1 MADDTITNAG
11 TGGDTLATD
20 QVTLLNGA
28 ASSIPKVIRVK
39 MMYGDDGSARDA
51 SLLYP
56 MPVTATT
63 SIPATQTGA
72 AGAAVTL
79 TIPAPAAG
87 LFNYIQSLHISLYA
101 SAARTGAAAPVI
113 VTTTNLPGAPAFNF
127 PTAQA
132 IGSIDRD
139 DQDYVAP
146 VKSITAATATTF
158 VAPVATSGIWRI
170 TATYYQAP

>member
-1 MADDTITNAG
+1 MADDTLLNTG
-11 TGGDTLATD
+11 TGGDTIATD
-20 QVTLLNGA
+20 QVTLMNGA
-28 ASSIPKVIRVK
+28 VSSIPKVTRVK
-39 MMYGDDGSARDA
+39 VMYGDDGSARDA
-51 SLLYP
+51 SLQYP
-56 MPVTATT
+56 IPIAMPPAQYITVTA
-63 SIPATQTGA
+63 A
-72 AGAAVTL
+72 AGVGATL

-87 LFNYIQSLHISLYA
+87 QFNYIMSLHISLYA

-127 PTAQA
+127 STAQA
-132 IGSIDRD
+132 IGVIDRD

-146 VKSITAATATTF
+146 VKSTAAATATTF